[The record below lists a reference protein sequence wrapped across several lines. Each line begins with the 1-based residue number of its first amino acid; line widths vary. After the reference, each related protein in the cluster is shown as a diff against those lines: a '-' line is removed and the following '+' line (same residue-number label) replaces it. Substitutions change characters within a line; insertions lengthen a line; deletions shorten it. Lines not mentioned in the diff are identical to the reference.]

1 MSNEKKD
8 NKKGI
13 LIILL
18 AFCIISIAGNI
29 IQLTSGKEKTEI
41 IEHKEA
47 DIVNLKEIQ
56 QELNKDVDDARET
69 VKSLEGENAVLNEEV
84 ATKLAEIERI
94 KKENDLLIKSGLG
107 KAELNR
113 KLRANLALVK
123 KLNKELENKVDELL
137 LENKKLETENTDLK
151 VNVDSLNTVTGELSK
166 KVAIASALNTEYIKV
181 MAFKKKRADKYR
193 KTKLAKRTN
202 KIELTCKIMKNTVT
216 EKGEKTVLLK
226 ILSPEG
232 KSLGDYTKTGNKN
245 EHQANGSVGYA
256 DFKSFSYT
264 GEEQQIVLNYETEE
278 REFKKGNYSLEVIID
293 GNVSG
298 TTIFTLK

>member
-18 AFCIISIAGNI
+18 AFCIISITGNI
-29 IQLTSGKEKTEI
+29 IQLTSGKEKTEV

-56 QELNKDVDDARET
+56 KELNKDVDDARET
-69 VKSLEGENAVLNEEV
+69 VKSLEGENAELNEEV
-84 ATKLAEIERI
+84 AAKLAEIERI
-94 KKENDLLIKSGLG
+94 KKENDVLIKSGLG

-232 KSLGDYTKTGNKN
+232 KSLGDYTKTGNKT
-245 EHQANGSVGYA
+245 EHQANGAIGYA